1 MYYINS
7 FFIYSILGFLLESA
21 VYKISDIDKYSGFL
35 YGPFTIIY
43 GIGVVAILLL
53 NRYFFSK
60 LKVNKYLKILI
71 IFITLAII
79 LTLFEYLG
87 GHLLKILFD
96 IEMWNYSHKLFHIGK
111 YICLELSIIWG
122 LFGVLFIYFL
132 KPFMDNIIK
141 KIPKKLTYFF
151 SIIFIID
158 IIVVVFTK

>member
-1 MYYINS
+1 M
-7 FFIYSILGFLLESA
+7 
-21 VYKISDIDKYSGFL
+21 
-35 YGPFTIIY
+35 
-43 GIGVVAILLL
+43 
-53 NRYFFSK
+53 
-60 LKVNKYLKILI
+60 VNNAMAMGKDGLI
-71 IFITLAII
+71 
-79 LTLFEYLG
+79 
-87 GHLLKILFD
+87 
-96 IEMWNYSHKLFHIGK
+96 MWNYEKKTYNFGK